1 MGSVSGS
8 VIGAAVLSAL
18 PEALR
23 PVKEY
28 SDIIYTLIL
37 LAFLIFMPHGL
48 VALWHKGIQR
58 LRRPGAMTAAGC
70 AP

>member
-1 MGSVSGS
+1 MGSVGGS
-8 VIGAAVLSAL
+8 VVGAAVLSAL
-18 PEALR
+18 PELLR

-28 SDIIYTLIL
+28 SDVIYTLIL

-48 VALWHKGIQR
+48 VAVWHGVV
-58 LRRPGAMTAAGC
+58 RRPRPVPAMAAES